1 MQVLQKK
8 ALEMGIDLDETQ
20 LKAFQVYMDTL
31 LAWNQRMNLTGI
43 TKPSQIIVKHFEDS
57 LTVLRFLPHNTP
69 SGASRHLPQRERLLR
84 VIDAGTGAGFPGVPL
99 AIAAPFLSVTLMDS
113 TKKKL
118 GFLDELIKLLE
129 LKNARTVHC
138 RLEDACKSE
147 EHKGKYEAVVS
158 RAVAPMSRLAGYCLP
173 FVVPGGYMYAMKGPS
188 GREEAIDA
196 ESVIDKFGG
205 RIERFEEMRL
215 YDSVEN
221 EYMGR
226 TIVIIK
232 KRGYLEG

>member
-20 LKAFQVYMDTL
+20 LNAFQVYMDTL
-31 LAWNQRMNLTGI
+31 LAWNQRINLTGI
-43 TKPSQIIVKHFEDS
+43 TKPSQIVVKHFEDS
-57 LTVLRFLPHNTP
+57 LTVLRSLSHNTS
-69 SGASRHLPQRERLLR
+69 SGASRCLSQRERSR

-118 GFLDELIKLLE
+118 GFLDEIIKLLG
-129 LKNARTVHC
+129 LKNARTVHS

-188 GREEAIDA
+188 GREEAIAA
-196 ESVIDKFGG
+196 ESVINKFDGF
-205 RIERFEEMRL
+205 IESFEEMSL
-215 YDSVEN
+215 YDSVED
-221 EYMGR
+221 ECMSR

-232 KRGYLEG
+232 KRG